1 MSFDERGLI
10 ARALAAAEN
19 AYAPFS
25 KFRVGAAVLTA
36 TGNVY
41 AGCNVENAS
50 YGLTL
55 CAERNAVAAAVAAEG
70 AVMRLVAV
78 VCAADS
84 DSPVW
89 PCGAC
94 RQVLFEFARPDTQI
108 IAAMGVGR
116 TERELLADL
125 LPFPFRL

>member
-1 MSFDERGLI
+1 VSFNERVLI
-10 ARALAAAEN
+10 ERALAAAEN
-19 AYAPFS
+19 AHAPFS
-25 KFRVGAAVLTA
+25 KFRVGAALLTA
-36 TGNVY
+36 SGQVY
-41 AGCNVENAS
+41 VGCNVENAS

-70 AVMRLVAV
+70 AAMRLVAV
-78 VCAADS
+78 VCAANTDE
-84 DSPVW
+84 PLW

-116 TERELLADL
+116 TERELLTDL
-125 LPFPFRL
+125 LPRPFRL